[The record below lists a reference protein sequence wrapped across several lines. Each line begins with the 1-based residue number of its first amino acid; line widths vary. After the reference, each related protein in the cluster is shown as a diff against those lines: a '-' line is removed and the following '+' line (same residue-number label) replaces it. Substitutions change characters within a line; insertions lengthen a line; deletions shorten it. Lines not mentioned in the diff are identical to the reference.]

1 MNTLQL
7 HEEEFEAGTVT
18 ESGYAAIDDAEG
30 YGAASSIGAGSVS
43 ISKIWQAFRQ
53 GRSLS
58 LYCKDKSMFQ
68 PNTEDELA
76 ELCDNH
82 FPACYGEYLRREKH

>member
-18 ESGYAAIDDAEG
+18 EAGFAAIDDAEG

-43 ISKIWQAFRQ
+43 ITIIWQAFRQ
-53 GRSLS
+53 GKPLL
-58 LYCKDKSMFQ
+58 LYCKDKSVCQ
-68 PNTEDELA
+68 PNTDDELA
-76 ELCDNH
+76 EWCENN
-82 FPACYGEYLRREKH
+82 FPACYGEYLRVKKH